1 MNFQYRLQIDELFF
15 CAGGSKKS
23 GSLGSL
29 QIFAN
34 SEPSEW
40 FVGGLVLAAPAVVD
54 AAAFDA
60 ATAVV
65 TKVGSLLNSQMES
78 PLVFSLLISA
88 DRIAAGVVVPQ
99 LLDQH
104 CTEVGSLFNPQIESP
119 LVYSLLISADR
130 NTSFNVRCVFLR
142 FAAATAVGAG
152 LIAARVLMFALFKR
166 VLSIIWR
173 CLRRLGDVASDVLRL
188 A

>member
-1 MNFQYRLQIDELFF
+1 M
-15 CAGGSKKS
+15 

-40 FVGGLVLAAPAVVD
+40 FVGGIVLAAPAVVD

-65 TKVGSLLNSQMES
+65 TKVGSLLNSQIES
-78 PLVFSLLISA
+78 PLLFSLLISA
-88 DRIAAGVVVPQ
+88 NKIAAGVVAPQ

-104 CTEVGSLFNPQIESP
+104 CTDASFLFNPRMES
-119 LVYSLLISADR
+119 IADR
-130 NTSFNVRCVFLR
+130 LR

-152 LIAARVLMFALFKR
+152 PIGCGIATCEHAGVVQMKR
-166 VLSIIWR
+166 T
-173 CLRRLGDVASDVLRL
+173 CK
-188 A
+188 